1 MPDDK
6 TIADARDRV
15 RVAGDEDYE
24 VQAFARRHGM
34 TPDEVREMI
43 ERIGTSREALE
54 REAAKLRRH

>member
-43 ERIGTSREALE
+43 DRIGNDRDALE

>member
-1 MPDDK
+1 MPDNK
-6 TIADARDRV
+6 SFIGGQDRA

-24 VQAFARRHGM
+24 VQTFARRHGM

-43 ERIGTSREALE
+43 GRIGNDRDALE